1 MPRPCLGPSLALV
14 LAAAACSGDGAPKG
28 ALPAAAHDARGGA
41 DPIPPAPGGVTV
53 TTHRRGGTPHHAN
66 INSIVLDA
74 GGTAAL
80 TRDLLGEWRI
90 WPALDGTMPS
100 QRLPIDSAIDAVL
113 APARGG
119 FIVASIDAADGLEL
133 LRLGPDG
140 STVKRTRLPPDPGAD
155 NMVAAGERV
164 VVSLTDQNVLVVDA
178 DGKKLGKLEVR
189 GTRVEALVSAGADRA
204 LALLRKAG
212 ATPSYEARWIELAGG
227 KVAWGPAVALAA
239 PVIAG
244 EASALSPDGRLLA
257 YVGLPPPPAPP
268 PSTPPNPTAPG
279 AGAPA
284 LPKPPPPPVNPAQ
297 APVLVLVDLTTAKA
311 LPISEPATVQ
321 AGTVLGFTAPTDLVA
336 VDQGNGT
343 RIAVDVAAGTTSAF
357 GDNLPVRTGPT
368 GLATGVA
375 VGAHLASLA
384 VARTDGTVRYLG
396 HKDTAPTTG
405 ALSPSGKTAAW
416 LSSGGVLI
424 VERLDEEQEHVIA
437 PDAHTTFS
445 LVELIDDATVIVL
458 SNQSVLQMFDID
470 TGKAL
475 GDTPVTAAAAMQY
488 DADTQLLLVPSGN
501 SVWLYAIDRASPTPF
516 GKRMVVPETTA
527 SLLDPDV
534 AGGAV
539 LLGSDGSSVR
549 RYTRDELVAGV
560 SRAMAREKR
569 VSLPTSIFIF
579 DHAGRPYNLVF
590 RSDDGRNGRYLETY
604 ETATAPDP
612 WNPKSQVLAKVPDDV
627 AAVVPAPDGNR
638 FLAYDSRGTL
648 LMYDAMGKTV
658 WTAASPAAPSRLVWS
673 DAGDRVLVV
682 STAGGEI
689 FDAATGASLV
699 RACGWRFTA
708 DVSPPQGSPMG
719 VQSVCTAAIRR

>member
-1 MPRPCLGPSLALV
+1 MPRRSPGPSLALV

-28 ALPAAAHDARGGA
+28 ALPAAAHDARAGSGGPFA
-41 DPIPPAPGGVTV
+41 PAAGGVTV
-53 TTHRRGGTPHHAN
+53 TTHRRGGTPHHAA
-66 INSIVLDA
+66 INNVVVDA
-74 GGTAAL
+74 GGKSAL
-80 TRDLLGEWRI
+80 TRDVLGEWRI
-90 WPALDGTMPS
+90 WPTLDGTMPS

-113 APARGG
+113 APAKGG
-119 FIVASIDAADGLEL
+119 FVVASIDAADGLEV
-133 LRLGPDG
+133 LRLGADG
-140 STVKRTRLPPDPGAD
+140 TTAKRMRLPPDPGAD
-155 NMVAAGERV
+155 NMVAAGERI
-164 VVSLTDQNVLVVDA
+164 VVSLTDQNVIVVDA

-189 GTRVEALVSAGADRA
+189 GTRVEALVAASADRA

-212 ATPSYEARWIELAGG
+212 AAPSYEARWIELAGG
-227 KVAWGPAVALAA
+227 KIAWGATVPLAA

-244 EASALSPDGRLLA
+244 EAAALSPDGRLLA
-257 YVGLPPPPAPP
+257 YVGLPAPPPAQP
-268 PSTPPNPTAPG
+268 PSTP
-279 AGAPA
+279 
-284 LPKPPPPPVNPAQ
+284 VNPSAGSAAPSIPAQ
-297 APVLVLVDLTTAKA
+297 GPQLALVDLTTGKA
-311 LPISEPATVQ
+311 IPTGEPNTVQ
-321 AGTVLGFTAPTDLVA
+321 AGAVVGFTATTDLVV

-368 GLATGVA
+368 ALATGVA
-375 VGAHLASLA
+375 VGAHLASLV

-424 VERLDEEQEHVIA
+424 VERLDEDQEHVIA

-445 LVELIDDATVIVL
+445 IVELIDDATVIVL

-475 GDTPVTAAAAMQY
+475 GDTPVTAAGAMIY

-549 RYTRDELVAGV
+549 KYTRDELVAGV
-560 SRAMAREKR
+560 SRAMARDKR
-569 VSLPTSIFIF
+569 VTLPTSMFIF
-579 DHAGRPYNLVF
+579 DRAGRPYNLVF
-590 RSDDGRNGRYLETY
+590 RTDGGKNGRYLETY
-604 ETATAPDP
+604 ETANTPDP
-612 WNPKSQVLAKVPDDV
+612 WNPKSQILAKVPDDV

-658 WTAASPAAPSRLVWS
+658 WSAASPAAPARLAWS
-673 DAGDRVLVV
+673 DSGDRVLVV
-682 STAGGEI
+682 SVAGGEI

-708 DVSPPQGSPMG
+708 DTSPPAGSPMG
-719 VQSVCTAAIRR
+719 VQSVCSAAVRR